1 MEISIEKAEAADI
14 GALVKLLEVL
24 FSIEQDF
31 SPDATAQRDGL
42 TLLLDNPDRAQI
54 FIARHPIAGVVGMVS
69 AQLVISTAVG
79 APSAW
84 IEDLVVQEQFRKQG
98 VGKTLLE
105 KTQEWAKSKGAK
117 RVQLIAD
124 ADNTSALDFYN
135 RLGWTQTRLQAWNR
149 KVG

>member
-14 GALVKLLEVL
+14 DALVKLLEVL

-42 TLLLDNPDRAQI
+42 TLLLDNPDRAQV
-54 FIARHPIAGVVGMVS
+54 FIARHPVAGVVGMVS

-105 KTQEWAKSKGAK
+105 KAQEWAKSKGAK

-149 KVG
+149 KVS

>member
-42 TLLLDNPDRAQI
+42 TLLLDNPDRAQV
-54 FIARHPIAGVVGMVS
+54 FIARHPKAGVVGMVS

-105 KTQEWAKSKGAK
+105 QAQEWATTKGAK

-149 KVG
+149 KVS

>member
-1 MEISIEKAEAADI
+1 MDISIENAEAADI
-14 GALVKLLEVL
+14 DALVKLLEVL

-31 SPDATAQRDGL
+31 SPDAIAQRDGL
-42 TLLLDNPDRAQI
+42 TLLLSTPDRAQI

-98 VGKTLLE
+98 LGKTLLE
-105 KTQEWAKSKGAK
+105 KAQEWAKSKGAK

-149 KVG
+149 KVS

>member
-14 GALVKLLEVL
+14 DALVKLLEVL

-42 TLLLDNPDRAQI
+42 TLLLDDPDRVQV
-54 FIARHPIAGVVGMVS
+54 FIARHPVAGVVGMVS

-79 APSAW
+79 APSVW
-84 IEDLVVQEQFRKQG
+84 IEDLVIAEQFRKQG

-105 KTQEWAKSKGAK
+105 KAQEWAKSKGAK

>member
-42 TLLLDNPDRAQI
+42 TLLLDTPDRAQV
-54 FIARHPIAGVVGMVS
+54 FIARHPVAGVVGMVS

-79 APSAW
+79 APSVW
-84 IEDLVVQEQFRKQG
+84 IEDLVIAEQFRKQG
-98 VGKTLLE
+98 LGKTLLE
-105 KTQEWAKSKGAK
+105 KAQEWAKSKGAK

>member
-14 GALVKLLEVL
+14 DALVKLLEVL

-42 TLLLDNPDRAQI
+42 TLLLDNPDRAQV
-54 FIARHPIAGVVGMVS
+54 FIVRHPIAGVVGMVS

-105 KTQEWAKSKGAK
+105 QAQEWATTKGAK

-149 KVG
+149 KVS

>member
-14 GALVKLLEVL
+14 DALVKLLEVL

-42 TLLLDNPDRAQI
+42 TLLLDTPDRARI
-54 FIARHPIAGVVGMVS
+54 FIAHHPVAGVVGMVS

-98 VGKTLLE
+98 VGKTLLVQA
-105 KTQEWAKSKGAK
+105 QEWATTKGTK

-135 RLGWTQTRLQAWNR
+135 SLGWTQTRLQAWNR
-149 KVG
+149 KVS